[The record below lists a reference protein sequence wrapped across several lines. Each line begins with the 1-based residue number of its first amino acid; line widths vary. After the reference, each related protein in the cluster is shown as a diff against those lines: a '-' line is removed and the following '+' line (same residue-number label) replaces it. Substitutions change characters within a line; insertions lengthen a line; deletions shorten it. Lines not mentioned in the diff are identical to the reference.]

1 MTATLLTTADEY
13 IATGETRPPRTEL
26 INGEVVMTN
35 PTIRH
40 QEIVQ
45 HIQFHIRLWVTSA
58 PNRGRT
64 TAQIDMKFDELTVL
78 APDAFWISDGRLP
91 ADGTHI
97 DFVPELVIEV
107 RSPSTWKFDTTV
119 KFRKYEAA
127 GAAEV
132 WLVDTASNTV
142 LVFRRS
148 SMSAPTF

>member
-1 MTATLLTTADEY
+1 
-13 IATGETRPPRTEL
+13 
-26 INGEVVMTN
+26 
-35 PTIRH
+35 
-40 QEIVQ
+40 
-45 HIQFHIRLWVTSA
+45 
-58 PNRGRT
+58 
-64 TAQIDMKFDELTVL
+64 MKFDELTVL

-97 DFVPELVIEV
+97 DFVPEPVIEV